1 MRTSLNKSVK
11 PHASS
16 LHNAKVKVKKGQYAL
31 HASKPLI
38 VPNSGL
44 FKRIPQTKK
53 GLKKQLRR
61 INGLKRD
68 RARAEAEEKE
78 QGGDGDEDD
87 EEGDKA
93 MNDKAMKA

>member
-68 RARAEAEEKE
+68 RARAEAEGK
-78 QGGDGDEDD
+78 GGDEEEDD

-93 MNDKAMKA
+93 MKA